1 MSETDNVEVAEVAE
15 VATVATEAPVVS
27 EATERPEWLPEKF
40 KTPED
45 LASSYTSLEQKL
57 GAGQEELRNQ
67 IIQEFETAA
76 LENRPASVGDYQ
88 VPETIDESLAV
99 DNDLFKWWAEHSY
112 ENAYSQEEFE
122 AGIAKYAEFISATQ
136 PNLEQE
142 RANLGENA
150 DARIESVSL
159 WANKFF
165 PEDMSDAIMDLGS
178 TAKGVEALEFIMAKL
193 GGASVGGDTTQVSQI
208 TDDNLRSMM
217 QDERYWNPTKRDA
230 SYVKKVQEGFSQLYR

>member
-1 MSETDNVEVAEVAE
+1 MMSETDNVEVAAE
-15 VATVATEAPVVS
+15 ATEAPVVS
-27 EATERPEWLPEKF
+27 EATDRPEWLPEKF

-45 LASSYTSLEQKL
+45 LASSYTALEQKL

-76 LENRPASVGDYQ
+76 LEGRPASVGDYQ
-88 VPETIDESLAV
+88 IPESIDAEMAV
-99 DNDLFKWWAEHSY
+99 DNELFKWWADHSF

-122 AGIAKYAEFISATQ
+122 AGIAKYAEFIAATQ
-136 PNLEQE
+136 PNLEAE
-142 RANLGENA
+142 REALGENA

-165 PEDMSDAIMDLGS
+165 PDEMSEAVLDLGS
-178 TAKGVEALEFIMAKL
+178 TAKGIEALEFIMGKL
-193 GGASVGGDTTQVSQI
+193 GGSGIGGDTAPVSQM

-230 SYVKKVQEGFSQLYR
+230 AYVKKVQEGFSQLYR

>member
-1 MSETDNVEVAEVAE
+1 MSEADNVEVAAE
-15 VATVATEAPVVS
+15 ATEAPVVS
-27 EATERPEWLPEKF
+27 EATSERPEWLPEKF

-45 LASSYTSLEQKL
+45 LASSYNSLEQKL

-67 IIQEFETAA
+67 IIQEFEVAA

-88 VPETIDESLAV
+88 VPETIDESMAV
-99 DNDLFKWWAEHSY
+99 DNELFQWWAEHSFD
-112 ENAYSQEEFE
+112 NAYSQEEFE

-136 PNLEQE
+136 PDLEQE

-150 DARIESVSL
+150 DARIESVNL

-165 PEDMSDAIMDLGS
+165 PEDMSDAILNLGS
-178 TAKGVEALEFIMAKL
+178 TAKGIEALEYIMSKVNST
-193 GGASVGGDTTQVSQI
+193 SVNGQTSQVNQI

-217 QDERYWNPTKRDA
+217 QDERYWNPAKRD
-230 SYVKKVQEGFSQLYR
+230 SGYVKKVQEGFSQLYR